1 MRSRGLLPH
10 ELAQIHREDKSQRIS
25 RLRQGVK
32 VDTAEAL
39 LSRDSSASGLAG
51 DYADLAREV
60 LGSITS
66 RDEAARVEVAV

>member
-1 MRSRGLLPH
+1 
-10 ELAQIHREDKSQRIS
+10 
-25 RLRQGVK
+25 
-32 VDTAEAL
+32 

-66 RDEAARVEVAV
+66 RDEALRVEVAV